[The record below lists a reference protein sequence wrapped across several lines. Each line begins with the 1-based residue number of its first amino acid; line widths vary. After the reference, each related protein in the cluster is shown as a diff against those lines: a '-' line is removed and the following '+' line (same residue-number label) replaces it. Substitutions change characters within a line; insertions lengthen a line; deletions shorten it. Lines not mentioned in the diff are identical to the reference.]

1 MRIGILTQPLYCNYG
16 GIIQCYALQ
25 FILKRMGH
33 EAVVLQREWSRRYTF
48 QGALIYYMKHIVK
61 LLIGK
66 KESWHYYVNQQKR
79 DYIAQNTY
87 RFIENYINPRS
98 KKCYTTEQ
106 IKNEVRR
113 LNLDAI
119 VVGSDQ
125 VWRPD
130 YSPCQPNYFLDF
142 LPVDSKIKR
151 VSYAASFGGDN
162 WNWDSELTKRC
173 AELLQRFN
181 AVSVREESGIRFCRE
196 HFNVDAIQVLDP
208 TMLLEK
214 DDYLIFVN
222 SQIKRGSLFNYVLD
236 RSPEKQNMINII
248 AEKTNKTSFYS
259 MPEQDDSIY
268 NLYGDID
275 KSVYPPIEN
284 WLSAFNE
291 AEMVVTDSFHG
302 TVFSIIFN
310 KPFWVIG
317 NEGRGMARFETLL
330 SMFGLE
336 DRMINSKMVALIN
349 LNKEIDWEK
358 VNTKRRVLQKVS
370 LSFLK
375 ESLQLS
381 R

>member
-1 MRIGILTQPLYCNYG
+1 
-16 GIIQCYALQ
+16 
-25 FILKRMGH
+25 
-33 EAVVLQREWSRRYTF
+33 
-48 QGALIYYMKHIVK
+48 MKHIVK